1 MSSLKYTYW
10 SACSRLT
17 FSEEAGDVIYDY
29 GEQDTYNKAK
39 CLALA
44 QIIYT
49 ECGLH
54 KKALLCLCK
63 QGQIHGAMEYI
74 QQFKD
79 FTSGKWKSL
88 LLVCIRILDFT
99 GKITHDSRQYFGF
112 TF

>member
-1 MSSLKYTYW
+1 MISFW

-17 FSEEAGDVIYDY
+17 FSDKAGDVICAY

-44 QIIYT
+44 QIIYS
-49 ECGLH
+49 ECDQH

-63 QGQIHGAMEYI
+63 QGQIQGAMEYI

-79 FTSGKWKSL
+79 FTSGK
-88 LLVCIRILDFT
+88 
-99 GKITHDSRQYFGF
+99 
-112 TF
+112 